1 MYKLLTI
8 SFTLLIIAVFTPLRA
23 QETQVIYLENPSF
36 EDQPRAGKTPSGWTD
51 CGHSQESPPDIQP
64 YGGFNV
70 TRPAQ
75 DGRTF
80 IGLVSRDNKTW
91 EAVAQ
96 RLTEPLKQ
104 GACYKFSLQ
113 ACKSNIYISPTRKN
127 QSQPTNFNKGLVLR
141 VWGGNNYCDRAE
153 LLDELKEPVEH
164 SDWREYQ
171 FEFTPVNNDYSF
183 ICIEAYY
190 KTPTFSWYNG
200 NILIDNASEIF
211 SCEIPVDSLTDP
223 IAINTPKENPK
234 TNIKNSPKVTPTPN
248 IDPFNKGEKPNTS
261 AQKIASIVDK
271 GNFDPEKVVA
281 KDLKIGHKFR
291 LENLYF
297 QADSASITRNGS
309 KVLLGLYKF
318 LKNNPNLALE
328 IGGHTNGLPPDDY
341 CDKLSTK
348 RAKNVVYFLK
358 GQGIDQDRI
367 GYKGYGKRKP
377 IGDNKTKDGQRK
389 NQRVEIIIT
398 DISRI
403 K

>member
-1 MYKLLTI
+1 MHKLLAI
-8 SFTLLIIAVFTPLRA
+8 LSILLLLSVGTA
-23 QETQVIYLENPSF
+23 QAQKTQVIYLENPSF
-36 EDQPRAGKTPSGWTD
+36 EDQPRAGRTPDGWID

-80 IGLVSRDNKTW
+80 VGLVSRDNKTW

-96 RLTEPLKQ
+96 RLTDPLQK

-113 ACKSNIYISPTRKN
+113 ACRSTTYMSPTKKN

-141 VWGGNNYCDRAE
+141 IWGGNNECDRAE

-164 SDWREYQ
+164 SDWRAYE
-171 FEFTPVNNDYSF
+171 FEFNPKNNDYHF

-211 SCEIPVDSLTDP
+211 SCEIPTDNNP
-223 IAINTPKENPK
+223 IAENTPKETPKNPK
-234 TNIKNSPKVTPTPN
+234 TDPKINIKPTK
-248 IDPFNKGEKPNTS
+248 DPLEVNTKPNTS
-261 AQKIASIVDK
+261 AQNITTVDK
-271 GNFDPEKVVA
+271 GNFDPSKIVA
-281 KDLKIGHKFR
+281 KELKVGHKFR

-297 QADSASITRNGS
+297 QADSASISRNGK
-309 KVLLGLYKF
+309 KVLLGLYQF
-318 LKNNPNLALE
+318 LKNNPKLALE

-341 CDKLSTK
+341 CDKLSTL
-348 RAKNVVYFLK
+348 RAKNVVAFLRK
-358 GQGIDQDRI
+358 EGIQQDRM

-377 IGDNKTKDGQRK
+377 IGDNKTKDGQRR

-398 DISRI
+398 DISSRY